1 MLGFLSLA
9 QALGRQ
15 PCPGHWER
23 KGLSL
28 TDSLEHWG
36 SLDPLPYELGEGEI
50 SREGKQE
57 TDWKG
62 TGTKALGEISC

>member
-9 QALGRQ
+9 QALGSQ
-15 PCPGHWER
+15 PCPEHWEI
-23 KGLSL
+23 KELSL

-36 SLDPLPYELGEGEI
+36 SLDPLPYELYEGEM

-62 TGTKALGEISC
+62 TGTMALGEVSC